1 MSFEENIQLSQFTT
15 MRIGGPAKYLCTI
28 KSEADLIEAID
39 FSKLNNLEIL
49 VIGKGSNIV
58 FKDSGFDGLVIVNE
72 IGGIEIDTANSTIL
86 AGSGEVWDVVVEKSV
101 EKNLIGIESLSLI
114 PGTTGGAPVNN
125 IGAYGQEIKDTILS
139 VRAYD
144 LQQNEFVDLNNSD
157 CEFRYRD
164 SIFKSSQFGRYIII
178 SVKLQLKLYEK
189 DTYIAPTY
197 QSLTDNLP
205 PNPTPKIVR
214 ETVIKVR
221 TQKLPDPNLIANTG
235 SFFKIPIVSNEVA
248 SKLLLE
254 YPDMPVYDYK
264 NEKKISAGWLIEN
277 CGLKDFRQ
285 NGIWVYNKQA
295 LVLVNESS
303 NSFKDLDL
311 MIQKIQSAVND
322 KFGIMLEIE
331 PEII

>member
-178 SVKLQLKLYEK
+178 SVKLQLKPYEK

-248 SKLLLE
+248 SKLLLK

-264 NEKKISAGWLIEN
+264 NDKKISAGWLIEN

-322 KFGIMLEIE
+322 KFGLMLEIE